1 MKVNK
6 NMGQVLPI
14 NTEQNVEEVRRA
26 NKLYLAGDY
35 AKAGAVAE
43 TYLMEHPEDAQALTI
58 LAACL
63 KQGNRVALAYTL
75 ARRAVELRPDRSET
89 WCTQGHTA
97 QNLWRMDEAMSCYR
111 KALQRAKTPNQKALY
126 LNNMA
131 SVHLD
136 LGQFGKAEGLVRESL
151 QHDPKDS
158 NSRHNLG
165 LCLLARRE
173 WGEAWQWYSA
183 SIGSSYRSEFRYGKE
198 PVWDGKPF
206 AGTLVIYGEQG
217 LGDEICAAS
226 VIPEVIR
233 DQQAAGGRV
242 ILDCDK
248 RLEGL
253 FRRSFPGATVHGTRW
268 EKQLNWP
275 EGDRD
280 IGASISAFEVLKH
293 YRTKAEDFPA
303 GAFLQACPE
312 RTAMWRAHFRAKGKP
327 AIGIAWTGG
336 TWKNAGSYR
345 KLPLK
350 DWQPIFDSIDAHWV
364 SLQYKDA
371 ADEVKDTPV
380 VQYPWATLGKDY
392 DDTAAMVAA
401 LDCVISVPTTVVH
414 LAGALGVPTLAM
426 KAPTPCWKF
435 ASESLAFHPDVKLIA
450 NDGDWKKTA
459 AATAAGIRQF
469 LQDSQR

>member
-1 MKVNK
+1 MA
-6 NMGQVLPI
+6 QVIELKP
-14 NTEQNVEEVRRA
+14 EAQNETVQRA
-26 NKLYLAGDY
+26 NKIYLAGDY
-35 AKAGAVAE
+35 AKAGAMAE
-43 TYLMEHPEDAQALTI
+43 TYLQEHPEDAQALTI

-63 KQGNRVALAYTL
+63 KQGNRTAIAYTL

-89 WCTQGHTA
+89 WATQGHMA

-111 KALQRAKTPNQKALY
+111 KALQRAQTSNQRALY
-126 LNNMA
+126 SNNIG

-136 LGQFGKAEGLVRESL
+136 LGQFDKAEEYVRRSIEL
-151 QHDPKDS
+151 DAKDT

-173 WGEAWQWYSA
+173 WGEAWKWYSA
-183 SIGSSYRSEFRYGKE
+183 SLGSSYRSEFRYGKE

-206 AGTLVIYGEQG
+206 GGNLVVYGEQG

-226 VIPEVIR
+226 AVPEILR
-233 DQQAAGGRV
+233 DQQAVGGRL

-253 FRRSFPGATVHGTRW
+253 FRRSFPGASVHGTRW
-268 EKQLNWP
+268 EKTLDWP
-275 EGDRD
+275 ECDRD

-293 YRTKAEDFPA
+293 YRNAESDFPA
-303 GAFLQACPE
+303 GAFLKACPD
-312 RTAMWRAHFRAKGKP
+312 RTSMWREHFERKGKP

-336 TWKNAGSYR
+336 TFKNAGSYR

-371 ADEVKDTPV
+371 SAEIAGTPV
-380 VQYPWATLGKDY
+380 VQYPWATLNKDY
-392 DDTAAMVAA
+392 DDTAALVAA
-401 LDCVISVPTTVVH
+401 LDCVISVPTSVVH
-414 LAGALGVPTLAM
+414 LAAALGAPTISM

-435 ASESLAFHPDVKLIA
+435 AGERLAFHPDVKLIQ
-450 NDGDWKKTA
+450 NDGDWTKTA
-459 AATAAGIRQF
+459 RETAASVRQF
-469 LQDSQR
+469 LKDSQK